1 MRPLIILILAILIA
15 FLFARYAGDAPAPSG
30 GEAGNPGDV
39 VEPADPPEPPVIEDE
54 ETPPVVEEEE
64 ETPPPPVT
72 PTLPANWH
80 LPPGDLIDGSST
92 TRGDNG
98 VTDPSVV
105 SPTMRFPV
113 EDGPAFP
120 NSQIFGKGGGGYA
133 SGSWPAVPGSEN
145 DAENF
150 VYPWRDNYC
159 EVRYGY
165 DTELCPGGEAHL
177 GQDIRPATCENAVH
191 WAVAPEDGHISHIG
205 SISINVFGAETG
217 YIYKFL
223 HVQEP
228 LPAGISIGAPVT
240 KGQRIARISDRLK
253 ANSRATTVHLHFE
266 IWGAAEINGVNTGV
280 AALPPYS
287 SLVESYLDL
296 TDANPD
302 QIDPV
307 APPANLSACTD
318 PQWP

>member
-1 MRPLIILILAILIA
+1 MRPLIILLLAVLVA
-15 FLFARYAGDAPAPSG
+15 FLFARFAGETPSQPDDLTPVEETEPLAPVDSDPDP
-30 GEAGNPGDV
+30 EV
-39 VEPADPPEPPVIEDE
+39 VVDEEEPEPPV
-54 ETPPVVEEEE
+54 VVEEEV
-64 ETPPPPVT
+64 PT

-80 LPPGDLIDGSST
+80 YPPGDLIDGTST
-92 TRGDNG
+92 TRGSTG
-98 VTDPSVV
+98 VIDPSVV
-105 SPTMRFPV
+105 SPNMRFPV

-133 SGSWPAVPGSEN
+133 SGAWPAVPGSEN

-150 VYPWRDNYC
+150 SYPWQDDFC

-165 DTELCPGGEAHL
+165 DTELCAGGKAHL
-177 GQDIRPATCENAVH
+177 GQDIRPATCENSVH
-191 WAVAPEDGHISHIG
+191 WSVAPEDGHISHIG
-205 SISINVFGAETG
+205 SISVNVFGAETG

-223 HVQEP
+223 HVQTP
-228 LPAGISIGAPVT
+228 LPDNIKIGAPVT
-240 KGQRIARISDRLK
+240 KGQRIGRISDRLK

-266 IWGAAEINGVNTGV
+266 IWGAAEINDVNTGV
-280 AALPPYS
+280 TALPPYS

-302 QIDPV
+302 QIDLV
-307 APPANLSACTD
+307 APPANITACTQ

>member
-1 MRPLIILILAILIA
+1 MRPLIILFLAVLVA
-15 FLFARYAGDAPAPSG
+15 FLFARFAEDAPTVETPPTDPDPI
-30 GEAGNPGDV
+30 EAS
-39 VEPADPPEPPVIEDE
+39 DP
-54 ETPPVVEEEE
+54 PPVVEEEE
-64 ETPPPPVT
+64 TPPVIEEEPPAPPSPSL
-72 PTLPANWH
+72 PTDWH
-80 LPPGDLIDGSST
+80 FAPGSLIDGTST
-92 TRGDNG
+92 TRGDSG

-120 NSQIFGKGGGGYA
+120 NSQIFGNGGGGYA
-133 SGSWPAVPGSEN
+133 SGSWPAVPGSEI
-145 DAENF
+145 DADNF
-150 VYPWRDNYC
+150 VYPWQDNYC
-159 EVRYGY
+159 EVRFGY
-165 DTELCPGGEAHL
+165 DTELCPGGEAHR

-191 WAVAPEDGHISHIG
+191 WAVAPEDGHISHVG

-217 YIYKFL
+217 YIYKYL
-223 HVQEP
+223 HVQDP
-228 LPAGISIGAPVT
+228 LPAGITIGAPVT

-266 IWGAAEINGVNTGV
+266 IWGGAEINGVNTGV
-280 AALPPYS
+280 TALPPYS

-296 TDANPD
+296 TEANPG

-307 APPANLSACTD
+307 APPADSSKCTE